1 MKQKTLTSLSV
12 AAALGLLTPLPGHA
26 FGLGQITLYSA
37 LNEPFR
43 AEIEVNALQDDEQGN
58 LEVRLGSSQDFERAG
73 LERSFLLTQL
83 NFEVIEESDSTRIL
97 VTSDLP
103 IKEPFL
109 GFLLAATTGQGK
121 LLREYMVLLDPP
133 KELYRGR
140 GTVDSPRA
148 PNTQST
154 VPAAPRTTSS
164 NQSAYTSDRLT
175 QYNVQSRDTLWSIAE
190 RTRPSDD
197 ITMQQMMIGL
207 LNANP
212 RAFQQNNVNSLYADS
227 TLKIPATEEITRLS
241 ASEAKA
247 AVDRQNLDWQQRSL
261 AQTASPAATVDE
273 VSTSENIAA
282 AENNEIEPETEAP
295 NDAEDQSSL
304 TESDETLSD
313 AESARLKLI
322 AATENS
328 LLEAD
333 PEING
338 DPDLQRI
345 SEQLTLAQETIES
358 QTQENIDFKNRMDA
372 MERQLDTM
380 RRLISLKDADMARL
394 QSLLEQDETQMDLA
408 TLVDEANTI
417 LENSEAESEALND
430 SDNNTNLNDTAEDPT
445 NLDAVDNEWQPID
458 IANDE
463 TDATSTEEEP
473 PSTESNENVAEEP
486 TEFESVTNAESPE
499 LIVAELDENTA
510 EPAELETAAAEV
522 DAAIVEAAQELN
534 LDQQQLDSLYQRV
547 QAFVIAHK
555 VESLLAILLLLLII
569 WMILRRGQREVSWDD
584 AVSKINKNKPATT
597 TAETGSVNIVTPVA
611 EEKEATTESQ
621 TKSVDEL
628 VEQADMFVG
637 YADYVQAATAL
648 EQAYQQA
655 PDDKE
660 IAAKLLFIYYKQQ
673 KSADFI
679 ALLNT
684 SGIDVTDPQW
694 PEVRSWGA
702 QLLPHNPLFAEP
714 SDEAEAAIEESI
726 EEVQTTFDTEDE
738 PKIDVDAEEEVMET
752 SSEPEESDH
761 IDFNLD
767 DYKTE
772 STTISKAEEVY
783 QRDEEDLLQFDSSTS
798 ADKDS
803 ATELEQSEQSEI
815 DTYPE
820 DDDLRIDFEQDNVLQ
835 PDSSAPDVLD
845 LNIDETDDASDQQP
859 DEVLSV
865 DSLDADELDLTNFET
880 AEPTETE
887 EVDVIEDYLNLDSS
901 VDDDELDFDL
911 SDFDSIDESETKLD
925 LAAAYSDMGDPEGA
939 RGILE
944 EVLEQGTDEQKKRA
958 QELLDNLS

>member
-97 VTSDLP
+97 VTSDIP

-133 KELYRGR
+133 KELYPG
-140 GTVDSPRA
+140 GGNVDSPLA

-473 PSTESNENVAEEP
+473 SSTQ
-486 TEFESVTNAESPE
+486 
-499 LIVAELDENTA
+499 
-510 EPAELETAAAEV
+510 
-522 DAAIVEAAQELN
+522 AAQELN

-684 SGIDVTDPQW
+684 SSIGETDPQW